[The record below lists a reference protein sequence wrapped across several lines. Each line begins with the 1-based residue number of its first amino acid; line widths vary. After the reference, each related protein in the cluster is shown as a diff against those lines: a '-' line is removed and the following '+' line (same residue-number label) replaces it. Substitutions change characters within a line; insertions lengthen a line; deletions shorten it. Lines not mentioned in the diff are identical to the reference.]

1 MFGIQHVC
9 LKSVPCAHAVN
20 KIDTLDCTYRGMMW
34 KFKQN
39 SLGGC
44 CPVLVLSPTIV
55 SMSARQIQVCRFIWC
70 VGCSQVVITHAPFPN
85 RWSQFCYSR
94 KEATIRRFCK
104 LVYFFWNRPL
114 FVWSFLKKALFLLH
128 SCAQKSYSRKEATI
142 REFSKLVYFFWNR
155 TLSVWSCLRKGNYFA
170 QKSYS
175 RKEATQRQRFVG
187 SLNWYISFGREP
199 YFFWT
204 FVQELFLVGLLFG
217 AFCKRVML

>member
-1 MFGIQHVC
+1 
-9 LKSVPCAHAVN
+9 
-20 KIDTLDCTYRGMMW
+20 MW

-104 LVYFFWNRPL
+104 LVYFFWNRIL
-114 FVWSFLKKALFLLH
+114 FLWSFLRKALFLLH
-128 SCAQKSYSRKEATI
+128 SCAQKSYSRKEATATI
-142 REFSKLVYFFWNR
+142 CRFSKLVYLFWTRALFFLDFCAGAFLGW
-155 TLSVWSCLRKGNYFA
+155 TLVWGLFVNESCSGKPYGIVNSCRIAGLLRVFWKREYLLKNSSLYWVSFGTQINSINFCWA
-170 QKSYS
+170 LLQKS
-175 RKEATQRQRFVG
+175 
-187 SLNWYISFGREP
+187 
-199 YFFWT
+199 
-204 FVQELFLVGLLFG
+204 
-217 AFCKRVML
+217 C